1 MSNIDIPEP
10 VIFYT
15 IKEACEKE
23 VYFRKFIDRV
33 RLERNKK
40 LQSTDYL
47 MIQDVFS
54 KYDVEKQQKI
64 TEYRQKLRDFMN
76 DMMED
81 KIPFNINLTPEE
93 ILDNTIPPLD
103 AP

>member
-1 MSNIDIPEP
+1 MGIVKDS
-10 VIFYT
+10 
-15 IKEACEKE
+15 CETQPLFKKCIE
-23 VYFRKFIDRV
+23 HI

-93 ILDNTIPPLD
+93 ILDNTITPLD
-103 AP
+103 AF